1 MVSMKFNLFIFNT
14 INHLINIIDTF
25 VYLLFNFNIKFLNMK
40 TFYSLRKILIVAV
53 IFIVGTFQI
62 SAQVGIGTT
71 NPNATSILDIQSTDK
86 GVLIP
91 RMTKIQ
97 RDNIVTPALGLQ
109 IFNTTENTTDVYSGG
124 VWKSLSYKPNA
135 NLIYVYSMADL
146 PTPAGNAITLDAN
159 KMYIFSGFVDISP
172 NFIVINGAGLR
183 GIDPQK
189 DMVASN
195 VSGAVLRST
204 NTNIFIQDLAIAPLS
219 SATKAY
225 DFSDSTKT
233 KYFNSFSGSSVV
245 EIGPPTLGV
254 GQISGF
260 KAITFTK
267 NYWKVS
273 DGIKIAGNV
282 GKFTSA
288 YCFVEGVTSGSGI
301 EFLSG
306 LTVDDI
312 DLSNNY
318 FIYTGQTG
326 VKVNAGA
333 AINRGRMTT
342 NMFRGVTTPLA
353 GINSFSSGW
362 SMKQNTDIPDSR
374 AFSFIFFTNNPVGNV
389 TPLPTV
395 GTFVKIVGPTTM
407 INQKRFTATDNR
419 ITYNNVEP
427 IVGKIS
433 VVIGA
438 KAPAVNSDFSIAI
451 AKNGTVI
458 TPFASMA
465 AAANSQ
471 YFQIILNT
479 EVDLVNNDYIEV
491 FIRSNSVNATSI
503 VVDELQFRVTD

>member
-1 MVSMKFNLFIFNT
+1 MKFNLFNFNMK
-14 INHLINIIDTF
+14 NHLINIIDTF
-25 VYLLFNFNIKFLNMK
+25 IYLLFNVNIKFLNMK

-53 IFIVGTFQI
+53 IFILGTFQI

-71 NPNATSILDIQSTDK
+71 NPNATSILDIQSIDK

-97 RDNIVTPALGLQ
+97 RDNIITPALGLQ
-109 IFNTTENTTDVYSGG
+109 IFNTTDNTTDVYSGNA
-124 VWKSLSYKPNA
+124 WKSLSYKPNS
-135 NLIYVYSMADL
+135 NLIYVYSIADL
-146 PTPAGNAITLDAN
+146 PTSAGNAITLDAN
-159 KMYIFSGFVDISP
+159 KMYIFSGFVDVSP
-172 NFIVINGAGLR
+172 NYIVINGAGLR

-189 DMVASN
+189 DMVVSN

-204 NTNIFIQDLAIAPLS
+204 NTSVFIQDLAIVPFGAT
-219 SATKAY
+219 TKAY
-225 DFSDSTKT
+225 DFSDSTGS

-245 EIGPPTLGV
+245 EIVPSLGV

-273 DGIKIAGNV
+273 DGIKITGNV

-288 YCFVEGVTSGSGI
+288 YCFVEGVTNGSGI

-306 LTVDDI
+306 LTADDI

-318 FIYTGQTG
+318 FNYTGQTG

-333 AINRGRMTT
+333 TINRGRMTT

-353 GINSFSSGW
+353 GLNSYSSGW
-362 SMKQNTDIPDSR
+362 SMKQNTDIPDSK
-374 AFSFIFFTNNPVGNV
+374 AFSFIYFNNNASV
-389 TPLPTV
+389 TTFGAV
-395 GTFVKIVGPTTM
+395 GTYVKIAGSTTT
-407 INQKRFTATDNR
+407 INEKRFTASNNR

-427 IVGKIS
+427 KVIKIS

-438 KAPAVNSDFSIAI
+438 KAPANDTDFSIAI
-451 AKNGTVI
+451 AKNGTII

-465 AAANSQ
+465 AASNNQS
-471 YFQIILNT
+471 FQLILNT
-479 EVDLVNNDYIEV
+479 EVDLVNNDYVEI
-491 FIRSNSVNATSI
+491 FITRNNTNATTLT
-503 VVDELQFRVTD
+503 VKELQFRVTD